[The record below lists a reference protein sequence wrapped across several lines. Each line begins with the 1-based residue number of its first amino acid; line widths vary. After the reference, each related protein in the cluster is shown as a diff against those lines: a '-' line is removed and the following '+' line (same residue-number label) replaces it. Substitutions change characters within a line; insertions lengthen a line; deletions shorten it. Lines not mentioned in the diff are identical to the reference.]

1 MHQMLHVGAPT
12 VIEVF
17 ADRTPYGAVLEDDG
31 EVAYFYG
38 LDTRRGNRAVL
49 DSVYLYSV
57 PNVVLHPTDELN
69 MDVPCDVEIVWS
81 EEQDRVALLLN
92 GRPHAVFDFV
102 GKRAFCRSNF
112 PAASGWSASGHA
124 WDDHA
129 VDFLTGSREE

>member
-38 LDTRRGNRAVL
+38 LDTRRGDRAVL

-69 MDVPCDVEIVWS
+69 MDNPCDVEIVWS
-81 EEQDRVALLLN
+81 ADQDRVALLLN

-102 GKRAFCRSNF
+102 QKRAFCRSNF
-112 PAASGWSASGHA
+112 PAGSGWSTSGHA

-129 VDFLTGSREE
+129 VDFLAGPREG